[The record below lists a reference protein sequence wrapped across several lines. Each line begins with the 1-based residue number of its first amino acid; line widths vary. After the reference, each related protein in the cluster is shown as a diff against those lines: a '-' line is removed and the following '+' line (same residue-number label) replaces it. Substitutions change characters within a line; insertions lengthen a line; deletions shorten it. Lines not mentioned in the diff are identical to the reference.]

1 MNSMLGFR
9 LTLPALLLALA
20 APAFAQDTAGDA
32 PAAGAPATVQAE
44 MTAEI
49 APPPPPVRNR
59 PTTETL
65 CTDGSDDDGDGMTD
79 CADADCFQNAQCQF
93 GSGNEQS
100 DEACSDWLDNDND
113 GAVDCEDE
121 DCGGNAITV
130 CHGSHP
136 DDASHTAPNQSTHIP
151 ITSGDEVPTDLIATG
166 DDSDGERNDYTCSD
180 GIDND
185 GDGRTDCADFGCRF
199 DPQVTVCT
207 VNPGFRASIVVGIGA
222 SYDLEEEN
230 SAEAA
235 EVRFSRLQLR
245 VLGSIPY
252 INNSFFLLSM
262 RLERSVRLTFAH
274 FQVPIGSN
282 GHYFALNSGGGN
294 LSAQVIVS
302 AAKQPLLNPAFLL
315 TNAFEQGNGAAL
327 ELGGPLTSDGFL
339 TYRAFVA
346 GGSGRSNGNVGGRFF
361 PGENENFTYTG
372 GAAVT
377 FNFIGHFNRLDS
389 PMLYTKAPLAL
400 AVSLGGKYD
409 QRATERYPAGHAM
422 LHFSHSFF
430 LIRAEN
436 YFKYTLDFGGSV
448 QNAFLVQTSI
458 LLWPKHILLAADFGM
473 YSAGAFSDLP
483 ASSDQDQ
490 PLNELQGRVALHWYW
505 YRNIGTLSLLYT
517 HHRVQGELLNSAD
530 IEGDRVDTEVEQ
542 SIQLEAQFRF

>member
-1 MNSMLGFR
+1 
-9 LTLPALLLALA
+9 
-20 APAFAQDTAGDA
+20 
-32 PAAGAPATVQAE
+32 
-44 MTAEI
+44 
-49 APPPPPVRNR
+49 
-59 PTTETL
+59 
-65 CTDGSDDDGDGMTD
+65 MTD

-93 GSGNEQS
+93 GNGNEQS

-121 DCGGNAITV
+121 DCGGNSITV

-136 DDASHTAPNQSTHIP
+136 DDSGQTAPNQATHIP
-151 ITSGDEVPTDLIATG
+151 SGSGDEMPVDLIATG
-166 DDSDGERNDYTCSD
+166 DDADGERNDYTCSD
-180 GIDND
+180 GVDND
-185 GDGRTDCADFGCRF
+185 GDGRTDCADFGCRY

-207 VNPGFRASIVVGIGA
+207 VNPGFRASVVVGIGA
-222 SYDLEEEN
+222 SYDLEAEN

-235 EVRFSRLQLR
+235 EVRFRRLQLR

-262 RLERSVRLTFAH
+262 RLERTVRLTFAH
-274 FQVPIGSN
+274 FQVPIGPN

-302 AAKQPLLNPAFLL
+302 AAKQPLLEPAFLL

-327 ELGGPLTSDGFL
+327 EVGGPLTTDGFL

-377 FNFIGHFNRLDS
+377 INFIGHFNRLDS

-400 AVSLGGKYD
+400 AVSIGGKYD

-422 LHFSHSFF
+422 FHFSHSYF
-430 LIRAEN
+430 LLRAEN
-436 YFKYTLDFGGSV
+436 YFKYTLDYGGSV

-473 YSAGAFSDLP
+473 YNGGAFSDLP
-483 ASSDQDQ
+483 GSAGQDQ

-505 YRNIGTLSLLYT
+505 YRNIGTLSLLY
-517 HHRVQGELLNSAD
+517 RYQQVQGELLNPID
-530 IEGDRVDTEVEQ
+530 FDGERVDADVEQ

>member
-1 MNSMLGFR
+1 MLGFR

-20 APAFAQDTAGDA
+20 APAFAQDIAAPDD
-32 PAAGAPATVQAE
+32 PAAGVPAPVQAE
-44 MTAEI
+44 MAAEI
-49 APPPPPVRNR
+49 AAPPRPVVQSR
-59 PTTETL
+59 PSTETL
-65 CTDGSDDDGDGMTD
+65 CTDGADDDGDGMTD

-93 GSGNEQS
+93 GNGNEAS

-121 DCGGNAITV
+121 DCGGNAVTV

-136 DDASHTAPNQSTHIP
+136 DDAGHTAPNQATHIP
-151 ITSGDEVPTDLIATG
+151 TTSGDEMPADLIATG

-207 VNPGFRASIVVGIGA
+207 VNPGFRASVVVGIGA
-222 SYDLEEEN
+222 SYDLEEED
-230 SAEAA
+230 SSEAA
-235 EVRFSRLQLR
+235 EVRFRRLQLR

-262 RLERSVRLTFAH
+262 RLERTVRLTFAH
-274 FQVPIGSN
+274 FQVPIGPN

-302 AAKQPLLNPAFLL
+302 AAKQPLLNPAFL

-339 TYRAFVA
+339 TYRAFIA

-377 FNFIGHFNRLDS
+377 VNFIGHFNRLDS

-422 LHFSHSFF
+422 LHFSHSYF

-473 YSAGAFSDLP
+473 YTAGAFSDLP
-483 ASSDQDQ
+483 GSSDQDQ

-517 HHRVQGELLNSAD
+517 HHRVQGELINPMDL
-530 IEGDRVDTEVEQ
+530 EGDRVDTEIEQ